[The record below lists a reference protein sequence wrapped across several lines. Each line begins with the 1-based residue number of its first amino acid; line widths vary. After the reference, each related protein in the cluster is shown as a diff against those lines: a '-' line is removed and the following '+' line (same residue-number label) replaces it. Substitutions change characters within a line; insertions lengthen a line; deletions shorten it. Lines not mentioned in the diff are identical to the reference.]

1 MLFFKALDTPI
12 ERMDIMLMD
21 RQYLFTP
28 GPTPIPERVK
38 TAMNQAMIA
47 HRSEAFSLLLESV
60 SNRLAPIFGSENPVI
75 TLSGSGTLALEC
87 AVVNA
92 VEENDEVV
100 VIETGAFGERF
111 SSICESYGA
120 RVHRLQIDW
129 GTTCS
134 PDRLE
139 QFLQKVNGKI
149 KAVFATYC
157 ETSTGVLNPIKEL
170 GEVINRHTDAL
181 FIVDGVSC
189 IGAVPADMKGW
200 HIDILVS
207 GSQKALMLPPG
218 LSFVAL
224 NDRAKEAVKN
234 CNTRRFYL
242 DLNRYLTSYDTQ
254 KTTPFT
260 PPVSL
265 LFGAEEVCS
274 MIEEEGLD
282 QVIERHLLMK
292 NMVRKGLEALCLP
305 LFVSD
310 ADASPT
316 VTSFKPQHENVNQI
330 KKQLKEEQS
339 IIIAGGQKKLKGEI
353 LRIGH
358 MGYCTPDDILK
369 VLSGLEMV
377 ISQVRNENVFGVA
390 TSKAKEEWF
399 QHV

>member
-1 MLFFKALDTPI
+1 
-12 ERMDIMLMD
+12 MLMD

-38 TAMNQAMIA
+38 TAMNQSMIA
-47 HRSEAFSLLLESV
+47 HRSESFSLLLESV
-60 SNRLAPIFGSENPVI
+60 SKRLSPIFGSENPVI

-87 AVVNA
+87 AVVNT
-92 VEENDEVV
+92 VQEHDDVV

-120 RVHRLQIDW
+120 RVHKLQIEW
-129 GTTCS
+129 GTACQ
-134 PDRLE
+134 PEKLE
-139 QFLQKVNGKI
+139 QFLQTVNGKI

-157 ETSTGVLNPIKEL
+157 ETSTAVINPIKEL
-170 GEVINRHTDAL
+170 GEVISRHTDAL

-189 IGAVPADMKGW
+189 IGAVPADMKDW

-207 GSQKALMLPPG
+207 GSQKAFMLPPG
-218 LSFVAL
+218 LAFIAL
-224 NDRAKEAVKN
+224 NNRAREAAKN
-234 CNTRRFYL
+234 CKTRRFYL
-242 DLNRYLTSYDTQ
+242 DLNRYLASYDTQ

-274 MIEEEGLD
+274 MIEEEGMD
-282 QVIERHLLMK
+282 QVIQRHLLMK
-292 NMVRKGLEALCLP
+292 NMVRKGLKALSLP

-310 ADASPT
+310 AHASPT
-316 VTSFKPQHENVNQI
+316 VTSFKPEQDIVNQI

-339 IIIAGGQKKLKGEI
+339 IIIAGGQKKLKGHI

-377 ISQVRNENVFGVA
+377 ISQIRNENLFGKA